1 MNKYLIVSIPFLLS
15 ACTPH
20 TIGDVRELGPSKSA
34 TFDAPE
40 NYQRLYKK
48 ILEQTQQCSDGWMIT
63 AQMVTEGNLDPDNKT
78 GTVAVSLRG
87 GLGTNYYQVID
98 IKEIEANKSKVT
110 AFYSVGSAD
119 NHVKLLKKW
128 ALDDYRKCSL

>member
-1 MNKYLIVSIPFLLS
+1 MKKYFIVLIPMILA

-20 TIGDVRELGPSKSA
+20 TIGGVRDLGPTKSA
-34 TFDAPE
+34 SFEAPE
-40 NYQRLYKK
+40 NYQSLYKK
-48 ILEQTQQCSDGWMIT
+48 ILGQTQQCSDGWMVT

-98 IKEIEANKSKVT
+98 IKEISENKSKVT
-110 AFYSVGSAD
+110 AFYSIGSPD
-119 NHVKLLKKW
+119 GHSKLLKKW
-128 ALDDYRKCSL
+128 ALENYKNCML